1 MIIIVILYFAVV
13 IHAIAPSIDDDDE
26 DNDDERAEGKAI
38 TKCYQHS
45 LELTLTHNIK
55 SIVS

>member
-1 MIIIVILYFAVV
+1 MV
-13 IHAIAPSIDDDDE
+13 IHAIAPSIDDDDDE
-26 DNDDERAEGKAI
+26 DDDDERAEGKAI

>member
-1 MIIIVILYFAVV
+1 MV

-26 DNDDERAEGKAI
+26 DDDDERAEGKAI